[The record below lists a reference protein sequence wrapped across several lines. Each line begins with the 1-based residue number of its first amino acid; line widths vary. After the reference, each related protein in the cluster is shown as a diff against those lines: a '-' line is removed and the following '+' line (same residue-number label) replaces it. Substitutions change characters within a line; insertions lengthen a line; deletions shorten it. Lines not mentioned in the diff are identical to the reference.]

1 MTDNLHGLHVLLA
14 VVGAAY
20 LAMLAVV
27 LLIPVGKSVGATRFE
42 HAGLCVQAPV
52 DTAFSRAGLSRLLST
67 PPPIDCAAKVMLP
80 HHSRADEMNIVRRR
94 VEPLG
99 LAWYQIH
106 YQVPSD
112 WDPSDHLMIYAPR
125 LMGDAWQTRVN
136 DHIVLDD
143 LDDWRMTWNR
153 PLAVNLDS
161 SHFRPGEALTVT
173 IGIVFEP
180 QTGHSLSRVSIGPAG
195 LLGFRLAVR
204 EFLQFVMPFACS
216 VTLLAMGVFFY
227 LFWYSRRVEKTHLL
241 LALSC
246 IAWCVFNLQF
256 VLPRRDDALL
266 DGLYSAATGS
276 AITWVMWLIY
286 LFVLQLD
293 KRFSRGI
300 AIAMPPFVLIMTV
313 IGLPTVPLNEY
324 FGLFYQGANVLVA
337 ALVAGRIGWMAIQG
351 GSLELR
357 VISVAMATS
366 SLLAVHD
373 WGLLAQRI
381 DLEGIYLV
389 PFASMLMFGSFL
401 FAVQRRYVRAINEHE
416 LLSSGLAQRLQER
429 ELELQA
435 NHSRL
440 IELERAQTLA
450 AERQRLI
457 HDMHD
462 GLGSALTTSLAMI
475 EQGNVDGEELK
486 NVLRG
491 SVDDLRAVIDSL
503 EPLDGDLISVL
514 ATLRFRLGKRLEL
527 AGIALEWDMQDLPPL
542 AWLGPPQALQLM
554 RIVQEVLTNVLK
566 HAGASRMQISAHCD
580 GPYVEVCI
588 ADNGRG
594 FDVATISTG
603 RGLRHLAQRA
613 ASLHGSVLVD
623 SRPGEG
629 TTVRLLL
636 PVTITA
642 IAVPFIRDK
651 RLPTDESSSQMGS
664 ADATNAVAAAGRQ
677 KG

>member
-1 MTDNLHGLHVLLA
+1 MTRILRGLHILLA
-14 VVGAAY
+14 VVGVA
-20 LAMLAVV
+20 LLITLTVV
-27 LLIPVGKSVGATRFE
+27 LLIPVDKSAGAARFE
-42 HAGLCVQAPV
+42 RAQLCVEPLV
-52 DTAFSRAGLSRLLST
+52 DTAYSRAGLGHLLST
-67 PPPIDCAAKVMLP
+67 APSIECATQVTLP
-80 HHSRADEMNIVRRR
+80 HRSQADEMNVRRR
-94 VEPLG
+94 SLGPMG
-99 LAWYQIH
+99 LAWYQVH
-106 YQVPSD
+106 YQVPVNWNAAD
-112 WDPSDHLMIYAPR
+112 QLMIYAPR
-125 LMGDAWQTRVN
+125 LMGIAWQTRVN
-136 DHIVLDD
+136 DRIVLDN

-161 SHFRPGEALTVT
+161 SHFQPGEPLTIA

-180 QTGHSLSRVSIGPAG
+180 QTGHALSHVSLGPAER
-195 LLGFRLAVR
+195 LGFRLAIR
-204 EFLQFVMPFACS
+204 EFMQFVMPFACS
-216 VTLLAMGVFFY
+216 VTLLAMGVFFL
-227 LFWYSRRVEKTHLL
+227 LFWWSRRVEQTHLL

-256 VLPRRDDALL
+256 VLPRRDDAVL
-266 DGLYSAATGS
+266 DGWYSAVTGP
-276 AITWVMWLIY
+276 AITWVMWLVY

-300 AIAMPPFVLIMTV
+300 AIAMPPFVLAMSV
-313 IGLPTVPLNEY
+313 IALPILPLNEN
-324 FGLFYQGANVLVA
+324 FGLFYQGANVVVA
-337 ALVAGRIGWMAIQG
+337 AMVAGRIGWMAIHG

-357 VISVAMATS
+357 VISVAMGIA
-366 SLLAVHD
+366 SLVAFHD

-381 DLEGIYLV
+381 DLEGIYLI
-389 PFASMLMFGSFL
+389 PFTSMLIFGSFL

-416 LLSSGLAQRLQER
+416 LLSSSLAQRLYER
-429 ELELQA
+429 EAELQA

-566 HAGASRMQISAHCD
+566 HARASRMQISAHCA
-580 GPYVEVCI
+580 GAYVEVCI

-613 ASLHGSVLVD
+613 ASLHGSVLIE
-623 SRPGEG
+623 SQPGRG
-629 TTVRLLL
+629 TTVKLLL
-636 PVTITA
+636 PVA
-642 IAVPFIRDK
+642 IP
-651 RLPTDESSSQMGS
+651 
-664 ADATNAVAAAGRQ
+664 AAAATP
-677 KG
+677 

>member
-1 MTDNLHGLHVLLA
+1 MTKILRGLHILLA
-14 VVGAAY
+14 VIGVAL
-20 LAMLAVV
+20 LAILTAV
-27 LLIPVGKSVGATRFE
+27 LLIPVDKSAAATRFE
-42 HAGLCVQAPV
+42 RAQLCIAPPV
-52 DTAFSRAGLSRLLST
+52 DTGYSRVGLSKLLSGG
-67 PPPIDCAAKVMLP
+67 PPIDCASSVALP
-80 HHSRADEMNIVRRR
+80 YRSQADEMNLRRR
-94 VEPLG
+94 SIGPLG
-99 LAWYQIH
+99 IAWYELR
-106 YQVPSD
+106 YQVPAD
-112 WDPSDHLMIYAPR
+112 WNPAEQLMIYAPR
-125 LMGDAWQTRVN
+125 LMGIAWQTRVN
-136 DHIVLDD
+136 DRIVLDN

-161 SHFRPGEALTVT
+161 SHFKPGEPLKIA

-180 QTGHSLSRVSIGPAG
+180 QTGHALSHVSLGTAG
-195 LLGFRLAVR
+195 RLGFRLAIR
-204 EFLQFVMPFACS
+204 EFMQFVMPFACS
-216 VTLLAMGVFFY
+216 VTLLAMAVFFL
-227 LFWYSRRVEKTHLL
+227 LFWWSRRIEQTHLL

-256 VLPRRDDALL
+256 VLPRRDDAVL
-266 DGLYSAATGS
+266 DGWYSAVTGP

-300 AIAMPPFVLIMTV
+300 AIAMPPFVLLMSV
-313 IGLPTVPLNEY
+313 IALPIIPLNEY
-324 FGLFYQGANVLVA
+324 AGLFYQGANVVVA
-337 ALVAGRIGWMAIQG
+337 ALVAGRIGWMAIRG

-357 VISVAMATS
+357 VISGAMVIA
-366 SLLAVHD
+366 SLVGFHD
-373 WGLLAQRI
+373 WALLAQRI

-389 PFASMLMFGSFL
+389 PFTSMLMFGAFL

-416 LLSSGLAQRLQER
+416 VLSSSLAQRLNER
-429 ELELQA
+429 EAELQA

-440 IELERAQTLA
+440 LELERAQTLA

-486 NVLRG
+486 DVLRG

-566 HAGASRMQISAHCD
+566 HARASRMQISAHCA
-580 GPYVEVCI
+580 GAYVEVCI

-594 FDVATISTG
+594 FDVATTSTG

-613 ASLHGSVLVD
+613 ASLHGSVLIE
-623 SRPGEG
+623 SQPGSG
-629 TTVRLLL
+629 TTVKLLL
-636 PVTITA
+636 PVLLQ
-642 IAVPFIRDK
+642 PSDR
-651 RLPTDESSSQMGS
+651 PG
-664 ADATNAVAAAGRQ
+664 
-677 KG
+677 